1 MRVILFENSVAPA
14 ACCAYEAISRFARTA
29 GWDLQ
34 TIEYGVPGDGKK
46 HELGSNVPDIPSIL
60 DLWHPD
66 GVIVECS
73 GRKPVFRLR
82 DFKSIPVV
90 LMDCYPTLCAL
101 RVNCVH
107 HDDAA
112 LAKLAAAELL
122 PMGLSGYAY
131 VPYPEATEWSAAR
144 GRAFERLVALT
155 GRRCH
160 VLKMAPRRGRDLV
173 SSIKDIADQLLDLP
187 RPCGIFAVNDEIA
200 RRVISACEAVGLSVP
215 DDVAVVGIDNDE
227 KFCENASVT
236 LSSVSVDSDG
246 MGDSA
251 AQLLADLMS
260 GRQRSGECVVCGSG
274 RLVRRMSSVRGR
286 AVDARMARAIEYI
299 RLHACDGISAEDV
312 ARKMGCSRRLADLR
326 FREALGHT
334 VFDEIHAVRI
344 ERVKDLLVKPGQE
357 VFAIPD
363 LCGYGS
369 LADLCRDFKKR
380 TGQALR
386 GWRSGLPNR

>member
-1 MRVILFENSVAPA
+1 MRVILFENSVAPV
-14 ACCAYEAISRFARTA
+14 ACSAYEAVSRFARTA

-34 TIEYGVPGDGKK
+34 TIEYGLPGDGKK
-46 HELGSNVPDIPSIL
+46 RELGSKVPDIPSIL

-90 LMDCYPTLCAL
+90 LMDCYPTLCTS
-101 RVNCVH
+101 RTNCVH
-107 HDDAA
+107 SDNAA

-160 VLKMAPRRGRDLV
+160 VLKMPLRKGRDLV
-173 SSIKDIADQLLDLP
+173 SSIKDIADQLLALP
-187 RPCGIFAVNDEIA
+187 RPCGVFAVNDEIA

-215 DDVAVVGIDNDE
+215 GDVAVVGVDDDE

-251 AQLLADLMS
+251 ARLLADLMA
-260 GRQRSGECVVCGSG
+260 GRRKVGKCVVCGPG

-299 RLHACDGISAEDV
+299 RLNACNGISAEDV
-312 ARKMGCSRRLADLR
+312 AREMGCSRRLADLR

-334 VFDEIHAVRI
+334 VFDEIRTVRI
-344 ERVKDLLVKPGQE
+344 ERVKVLLVKPGQE

-363 LCGYGS
+363 LCGYSS
-369 LADLCRDFKKR
+369 LSDLCRDFKKC
-380 TGQALR
+380 TGQTLR
-386 GWRSGLPNR
+386 GWRSASK